1 MAASCKVR
9 VRKAEGSRGEWWV
22 NYTMSFEPR

>member
-9 VRKAEGSRGEWWV
+9 VRKAKGCRGEQWI
-22 NYTMSFEPR
+22 NNTMPFESR

>member
-9 VRKAEGSRGEWWV
+9 VRKAKGRRGEQWV
-22 NYTMSFEPR
+22 NNTMSFEPR